1 MMQLPERTIN
11 AQTKVT
17 VRRML
22 PVAGEV
28 LVQRGQPVEALTPIA
43 KAEVPR
49 RYHIIDV
56 ARQLGRP
63 QVDMEAVMLK
73 AVGDSVQANEV
84 VAHISG
90 GLPFLQRKVRA
101 PVAGQITT
109 VGSGWVLLETERVEV
124 ELLAFINGLVSRIIP
139 DRGVILE
146 ASGAMIEAACG
157 FGGEAYGLLKRMVD
171 TSADTIAPES
181 INDSLKNCILL
192 AGRTVTEEI
201 LYRAE
206 EAEVKGLIVGSIDAA
221 LLKLDP
227 PSQVRVV
234 ATEGFGDIPM
244 SDYTFGLL
252 GTLDSR
258 EISIRGHTPHV
269 LASMGAAP
277 EDALPVIMATSSKAS
292 SLAALAKKEVK
303 PSLEV
308 GSRVRVVRGPHFG
321 TSGVIKA
328 LPPNPLTNAAGLIAP
343 SAHISLPNDAPYIP
357 LANLEQIV

>member
-1 MMQLPERTIN
+1 MQWRKRTIN
-11 AQTKVT
+11 TQTKVS

-22 PVAGEV
+22 PVSGEI

-63 QVDMEAVMLK
+63 QVNMEAVMLK
-73 AVGDSVQANEV
+73 AAGEFVQANEV
-84 VAHISG
+84 IAQMSS
-90 GLPFLQRKVRA
+90 GLPFLQRKVRS

-109 VGSGWVLLETERVEV
+109 IGLGWVLLETERIEV
-124 ELLAFINGLVSRIIP
+124 ELLAFINGLVSRLIP
-139 DRGVILE
+139 DRGVIIE
-146 ASGAMIEAACG
+146 ASGAVIEAACG
-157 FGGEAYGLLKRMVD
+157 FGGEAYGLLKRVVD
-171 TSADTIAPES
+171 TSADTVAPES

-192 AGRTVTEEI
+192 AGRTIDEEI

-234 ATEGFGDIPM
+234 ATEGFGNMPM
-244 SDYTFGLL
+244 SDYTFGIL

-258 EISIRGHTPHV
+258 EISIRGHTPHI
-269 LASMGAAP
+269 LAVNSAAP
-277 EDALPVIMATSSKAS
+277 EDSLPVILATSSKAS
-292 SLAALAKKEVK
+292 SLAALPEKEAKS
-303 PSLEV
+303 SLEV
-308 GSRVRVVRGPHFG
+308 GSRVRVVRGPYFG

-328 LPPNPLTNAAGLIAP
+328 LPANPLANGAGLLVP
-343 SAHISLPNDAPYIP
+343 SAHVSLPNGSPYIP
-357 LANLEQIV
+357 LANLEQLV

>member
-1 MMQLPERTIN
+1 MQWCERTIN
-11 AQTKVT
+11 AQTKVV

-28 LVQRGQPVEALTPIA
+28 LVQRGQPVEALTPVA

-56 ARQLGRP
+56 ARQLARP
-63 QVDMEAVMLK
+63 KVDMAAVMLK
-73 AVGDSVQANEV
+73 AAGQTVEANEV
-84 VAHISG
+84 IAQAAG

-109 VGSGWVLLETERVEV
+109 VGSGWVLLQTERVEV
-124 ELLAFINGLVSRIIP
+124 DLLAFINGLVSRIIP
-139 DRGVILE
+139 NRGVIIE
-146 ASGAMIEAACG
+146 ASGALIEAACG

-171 TSADTIAPES
+171 TSADTVDPES

-192 AGRTVTEEI
+192 AGRTVTAEI
-201 LYRAE
+201 LERAE
-206 EAEVKGLIVGSIDAA
+206 AAAVKGLIVGSIDAD

-244 SDYTFGLL
+244 SDYTFGIL

-258 EISIRGHTPHV
+258 EISIRGHTPHI
-269 LASMGAAP
+269 LAATGTAP
-277 EDALPVIMATSSKAS
+277 EDSMPVILATSSKAS
-292 SLAALAKKEVK
+292 SLAALAEKEAK
-303 PSLEV
+303 PSLAA

-321 TSGVIKA
+321 ASGVIKA
-328 LPPNPLTNAAGLIAP
+328 LPPNPLTNAAGLSAP
-343 SAHISLPNDAPYIP
+343 GAHVVLPNDSPAIP

>member
-1 MMQLPERTIN
+1 MQWHQHVIN
-11 AQTKVT
+11 TQTKVT

-28 LVQRGQPVEALTPIA
+28 LVQRGQPVEALTPVA
-43 KAEVPR
+43 KAQVPR
-49 RYHIIDV
+49 RYHIINV
-56 ARQLGRP
+56 ARQLAQP
-63 QVDMEAVMLK
+63 QVDMASVMLK
-73 AVGDSVQANEV
+73 AVGDTVQANEV
-84 VAHISG
+84 VAQITG

-101 PVAGQITT
+101 PIAGQITAI
-109 VGSGWVLLETERVEV
+109 GSGWVLLETERVEV

-139 DRGVILE
+139 DRGVIIE
-146 ASGAMIEAACG
+146 ASGAVIQAACG

-171 TSADTIAPES
+171 TSADMIAPES

-192 AGRTVTEEI
+192 AGRTITEEI

-206 EAEVKGLIVGSIDAA
+206 EAEVKGFIVGSIDAA

-234 ATEGFGDIPM
+234 ATEGFGNVPM
-244 SDYTFGLL
+244 SDYTFGIL

-258 EISIRGHTPHV
+258 EISMRGHTPHI
-269 LASMGAAP
+269 LAVTGTTP
-277 EDALPVIMATSSKAS
+277 EDSMPLILATSSKAS
-292 SLAALAKKEVK
+292 SLAALAEKETK
-303 PSLEV
+303 LSLEV

-321 TSGVIKA
+321 ASGVIKA
-328 LPPNPLTNAAGLIAP
+328 LPPNPLINAAGLVAP
-343 SAHISLPNDAPYIP
+343 SAHVALPNDSLYLP